1 MKRTRGF
8 TLIELAIVLV
18 IVTILIG
25 GLAMPLSAQIQA
37 RRIGETRADMQAIHD
52 ALIGYAMSHYI
63 TTPTPPCTCNY
74 DSGGDFDPSALGSC
88 EKTLCPAGST
98 PNTSF
103 PPFKRHYLP
112 CPDAPNDGNAVTTN
126 DDDGIEEPR
135 VSGECT
141 LLRGGLPWVTLGV
154 KGQDAWG
161 NRYTYAVTKEFSKG
175 FTSSSPGDLNI
186 YPDFSCTTAS
196 VAEKVPAVVV
206 SHGPNSRGARNI
218 NLKSDSPTPAPPSL
232 TTKDELQNLNRQ
244 ASLLP
249 CLDDTKFV
257 STTPTD
263 TFDDLVIWLSNHK
276 LFSRICPDG
285 GCP

>member
-1 MKRTRGF
+1 MKQTRGF

-18 IVTILIG
+18 IMTILIG

-37 RRIGETRADMQAIHD
+37 RRIAETRADMQAIHD
-52 ALIGYAMSHYI
+52 ALIGYAMK
-63 TTPTPPCTCNY
+63 NY
-74 DSGGDFDPSALGSC
+74 LSVTDSCQCKYDLSGDFDISSDC
-88 EKTLCPAGST
+88 DKKLCPAGST
-98 PNTSF
+98 PNDQFSPTAYN
-103 PPFKRHYLP
+103 RHYLP

-135 VSGECT
+135 ISGECT

-154 KGQDAWG
+154 KDQDAWG

-175 FTSSSPGDLNI
+175 FTSSSSGDLNI

-232 TTKDELQNLNRQ
+232 T
-244 ASLLP
+244 
-249 CLDDTKFV
+249 
-257 STTPTD
+257 
-263 TFDDLVIWLSNHK
+263 H
-276 LFSRICPDG
+276 
-285 GCP
+285 

>member
-1 MKRTRGF
+1 MKQARGF

-18 IVTILIG
+18 IMTILIG

-37 RRIGETRADMQAIHD
+37 RRIAETRADMQNIHD
-52 ALIGYAMSHYI
+52 ALIGYAMKNYI
-63 TTPTPPCTCNY
+63 PVEHSCQCKY
-74 DSGGDFDPSALGSC
+74 DSSGDFDSTSDC
-88 EKTLCPAGST
+88 EKKLCPAGNDPGS
-98 PNTSF
+98 SF
-103 PPFKRHYLP
+103 SPTDYNRHYLP
-112 CPDAPNDGNAVTTN
+112 CPDAPNDGNPATPD
-126 DDDGIEEPR
+126 DDDGMEEPR
-135 VSGECT
+135 VAGECT

-196 VAEKVPAVVV
+196 VAEKIPAVVV

-257 STTPTD
+257 SATPTD